1 MDTAIEDI
9 RLLID
14 IVLKDREIVER
25 KRSIEEAPAR
35 INQIDRLVDEMET
48 QFEKSKGALKKL
60 VTEKD
65 RLDERIAGFRGKIVK
80 HEEEKRLVKDNKQF
94 RALLSEI
101 EFFSRKIDEAE
112 TRILEI
118 HEAMDVENNLL
129 RETQRRIDDEKD
141 ALIEERDVLEKRLE
155 ENTSRLAV
163 LEREKAAISGRL
175 SDRVSRFYGRILDGR
190 GDTGVANLVGDV
202 CQGCFSRMPPQ
213 KAHEVRRNDR
223 IITCEACGRI
233 LVSIENAE

>member
-80 HEEEKRLVKDNKQF
+80 HEDEKRLVKDNKQF

-101 EFFSRKIDEAE
+101 EFLSRKIDEAE

-175 SDRVSRFYGRILDGR
+175 SDGVSRFYGRILDGR

>member
-101 EFFSRKIDEAE
+101 EFLSRKIDEAE